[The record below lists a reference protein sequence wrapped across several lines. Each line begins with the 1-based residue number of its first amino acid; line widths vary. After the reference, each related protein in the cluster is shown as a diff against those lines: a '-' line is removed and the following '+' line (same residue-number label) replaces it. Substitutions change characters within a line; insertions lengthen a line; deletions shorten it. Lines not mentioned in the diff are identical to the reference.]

1 MLANSKKKN
10 KVSIRMD
17 APPELP
23 KMEEEPKRDGTIVE
37 MAENS
42 DDDDDGLA

>member
-1 MLANSKKKN
+1 MLANSKKKK

-23 KMEEEPKRDGTIVE
+23 KMVEEPKRDGTIVE
-37 MAENS
+37 
-42 DDDDDGLA
+42 